1 MLLHALST
9 STTAAGATTAQLLQ
23 APTSQVAHSLQLR
36 STHLRTLRPPTKAQ
50 AMMSLPASGKILLRV
65 LCRRSQSSLAPGC
78 SASTQWWVT
87 FELVCCPATS
97 GARLGCRTP
106 RLRGS
111 LFLHLDIWWGSPSS
125 LAFLPM
131 PWLIV
136 MEHTSGRVMAA

>member
-9 STTAAGATTAQLLQ
+9 STTAAGATTALLLQ
-23 APTSQVAHSLQLR
+23 APTSQVGHSLQLR
-36 STHLRTLRPPTKAQ
+36 STHLRTLRLPTKAQ

-78 SASTQWWVT
+78 STSTQWWIT